1 MISML
6 TLLMRKYVLYFSL
19 RIFRKYLIYRRLGV
33 LCQVMLLYFAVETYF
48 KITYAIKSISG
59 PVMLRRKNV
68 REKIKY
74 WVLLHMTNV
83 GEKIS
88 RNNIIFV
95 LNHKHYRIMYLK
107 RYSDTQKAL
116 EIMLSY
122 ERFLFA
128 VYGLSKYQSVD
139 YRVALI

>member
-1 MISML
+1 MFSDINAYFANEKICTLFL
-6 TLLMRKYVLYFSL
+6 TTHFQKIPDIQTL
-19 RIFRKYLIYRRLGV
+19 RCI
-33 LCQVMLLYFAVETYF
+33 YFAVETYF